1 MTSSAAAQKDDST
14 GDHIATA
21 NLVAEACRVLGKL
34 DLTHFSL
41 GHVSYRLDDDSMLI
55 KGKGPAEVGLRYTS
69 SRDVIRVNFDAEKV
83 SGPPGLQP
91 PSESFLHIWL
101 YRTRPELKSVV
112 HVHPETA
119 VLLTICEKPI
129 FPIYG
134 AYGQG
139 IRMAVDGVP
148 VYPRSVRIKDDEIGA
163 DFARFMGRKNYAL
176 MRGHG
181 VTVAGSSI
189 EEAVVQTLI
198 LNELTSMMYKAY
210 LLGEPKPI
218 PDEDLAEYTR
228 PPEADQRRGSVGGR
242 AGVLAAYR
250 YYRALSG
257 EENR

>member
-1 MTSSAAAQKDDST
+1 MTSGVARKSDKPI
-14 GDHIATA
+14 DHIEIS
-21 NLVAEACRVLGKL
+21 NLIAEACRILGKL

-69 SRDVIRVNFDAEKV
+69 PRDVIRVSFDAEKV
-83 SGPPGLQP
+83 SGPAGLQP

-101 YRTRPELKSVV
+101 YKARPELRSVV
-112 HVHPETA
+112 HVHPEAA

-139 IRMAVDGVP
+139 VRMAVDGVP

-163 DFARFMGRKNYAL
+163 DFARFMGKKNYAL

-189 EEAVVQTLI
+189 ERAVVRTLI
-198 LNELTSMMYKAY
+198 LNELTTMMYKAY
-210 LLGEPKPI
+210 LLGEPRPI
-218 PDEDLAEYTR
+218 PDEDLAEYAL
-228 PPEADQRRGSVGGR
+228 PPEVNQRRGSVGGR
-242 AGVLAAYR
+242 AGLLAAYR
-250 YYRALSG
+250 YYRTLAG
-257 EENR
+257 ER